1 MKFTKMKFTKLIAA
15 CAAFASMLAVAE
27 TPAVAKDYK
36 SEYKLSTVLARPSP
50 WGVGAE
56 RWAELVTERTQGR
69 ITVRVFPG
77 PSLVGGNQTMEFG
90 ALRQGAIDMSVSGTN
105 NWSSQVK
112 ELSLF
117 GLPFLI
123 PNAAAMDALTGG
135 EVGAYMFKVLETKGA
150 IGLAWGD
157 NGFRE
162 WSNSKRPIRTPE
174 DMKGLKMRSVGSPIL
189 LDTFTALGANPT
201 QMSWS
206 DALPALST
214 GAVDGQENAV
224 SIFASAKLQTMGQKY
239 MTLSHY
245 IASPLIF
252 AVNRDVWNS
261 WSPADRDI
269 VKQAALDAAK
279 ENITQARTG
288 TSTSKDAVLQ
298 QLAAEGVETID
309 LTAAERKAFRDA
321 VQSVYDKW
329 SPIIG
334 SDLVAKAQAVAAK
347 Y

>member
-1 MKFTKMKFTKLIAA
+1 MKFAKVKIAKLMAA
-15 CAAFASMLAVAE
+15 CAAFTYLFAGDV
-27 TPAVAKDYK
+27 TPAAAKDYK

-50 WGVGAE
+50 WGIGAE

-112 ELSLF
+112 ELSVF

-135 EVGAYMFKVLETKGA
+135 EVGAHLFKVLETKGA

-162 WSNSKRPIRTPE
+162 WSNSKHPIRSPA

-189 LDTFTALGANPT
+189 LDTFAALGANPT

-206 DALPALST
+206 DALPAIAT

-245 IASPLIF
+245 IASPLIY

-261 WSPADRDI
+261 WSPADREI
-269 VKQAALDAAK
+269 VKQAALDAAN
-279 ENITQARTG
+279 ENITHARNG
-288 TSTSKDAVLQ
+288 TLTANDTVLK

-309 LTAAERKAFRDA
+309 LTAAERKVFRDA

-329 SPIIG
+329 APIIG
-334 SDLVAKAQAVAAK
+334 PELVAKAQAVAGK

>member
-1 MKFTKMKFTKLIAA
+1 MNVLKIVAA
-15 CAAFASMLAVAE
+15 CAAFVGAMSGMALAA
-27 TPAVAKDYK
+27 DYK

-50 WGVGAE
+50 WGHGAE

-123 PNAAAMDALTGG
+123 PDAAAMDALTGG
-135 EVGAYMFKVLETKGA
+135 EIGTDMFNVLEKKGVV
-150 IGLAWGD
+150 GLAWGD

-162 WSNSKRPIRTPE
+162 WANAKRPIRTPE
-174 DMKGLKMRSVGSPIL
+174 DMKGLKIRSVGSPIL
-189 LDTFTALGANPT
+189 LDTFAALGANPT

-214 GAVDGQENAV
+214 GAVDGLENAV
-224 SIFASAKLQTMGQKY
+224 SIFVSAKLQTMGQKY
-239 MTLSHY
+239 MTMSHY
-245 IASPLIF
+245 ISSPLIY

-261 WSPADRDI
+261 WSPEDREI
-269 VKQAALDAAK
+269 VKQAALDAAA
-279 ENITQARTG
+279 ENVALARKG
-288 TSTSKDAVLQ
+288 TLSSKDSVLQ
-298 QLAAEGVETID
+298 GLAAEGVEVID
-309 LTAAERKAFRDA
+309 LTAEERATFRKA

-329 SPIIG
+329 TPMIG
-334 SDLVAKAQAVAAK
+334 ADLVAKAQAVTSK
-347 Y
+347 H

>member
-1 MKFTKMKFTKLIAA
+1 MKFTKLIAA
-15 CAAFASMLAVAE
+15 CAAIACMLAGAE
-27 TPAVAKDYK
+27 TPVEAKDYK

-135 EVGAYMFKVLETKGA
+135 EVGAHMFKVLESKGA

-162 WSNSKRPIRTPE
+162 WSNSKHPIRTPD

-189 LDTFTALGANPT
+189 LDTFSALGANPT

-252 AVNRDVWNS
+252 AVNRDVWNG

-279 ENITQARTG
+279 ENITQARAG

-309 LTAAERKAFRDA
+309 LTPAERKVFRDA

-334 SDLVAKAQAVAAK
+334 PDLVAKAQAVAAK